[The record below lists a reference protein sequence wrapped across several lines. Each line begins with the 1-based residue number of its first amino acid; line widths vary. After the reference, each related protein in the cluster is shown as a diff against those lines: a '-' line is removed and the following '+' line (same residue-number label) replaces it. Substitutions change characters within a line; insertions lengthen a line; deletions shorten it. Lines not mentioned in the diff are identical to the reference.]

1 MNDMARPKA
10 IEKLAP
16 AAPVSQSHSSGDW
29 WDERDWFDLKE
40 MARRLHV
47 SQLTV
52 RRMIKRGDLFE
63 PAHFG
68 SGMIRFSED
77 AYRRWYRV
85 RAGLEREP

>member
-16 AAPVSQSHSSGDW
+16 AAPVSHPHSSGDW

-52 RRMIKRGDLFE
+52 RRMIKRGDLYE
-63 PAHFG
+63 PAYFG
-68 SGMIRFSED
+68 SQILRFSEEG
-77 AYRRWYRV
+77 YRRWYL
-85 RAGLEREP
+85 ACTGLDIGP